1 MLYELTVPLTSAR
14 PYLQSRRGTEMAL
27 AREFSE
33 TVRARAESDPE
44 FRVGLL
50 REAVE
55 AMLNDD
61 HETAKLL
68 LGDYVSA
75 AMGIETSAE
84 ESE

>member
-1 MLYELTVPLTSAR
+1 MPLT
-14 PYLQSRRGTEMAL
+14 
-27 AREFSE
+27 REFSE

-55 AMLNDD
+55 ALRNDD
-61 HETAKLL
+61 VETGRLL
-68 LGDYVSA
+68 LRDYVSA
-75 AMGIETSAE
+75 TMGFQSLAE